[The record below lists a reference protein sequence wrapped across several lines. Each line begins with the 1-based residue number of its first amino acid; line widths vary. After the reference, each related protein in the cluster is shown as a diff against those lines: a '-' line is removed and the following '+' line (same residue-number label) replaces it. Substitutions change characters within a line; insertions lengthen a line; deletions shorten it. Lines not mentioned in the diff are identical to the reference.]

1 MRRIA
6 FIAMAGALAFGLQMN
21 QVAEAQV
28 PMQPAQ
34 TDFSYWPVSPGA
46 WTYRAVTG
54 GSEAAF
60 VDGAGATR
68 MVIACGKLTRLVTL
82 SRISAAPASSLSFW
96 TSSDSRNLASR
107 FDQPSGRIIAQVGG
121 DGSAARR
128 NRIQPRP
135 VRGLD
140 ARITSAGHAGGN
152 RNRSCCRGLP
162 RVGFRHANSQRL
174 QICSALQVL

>member
-6 FIAMAGALAFGLQMN
+6 FVAMSSALAFGSLQ
-21 QVAEAQV
+21 AQV

-68 MVIACGKLTRLVTL
+68 MVIC
-82 SRISAAPASSLSFW
+82 PATWPRSCTPSI
-96 TSSDSRNLASR
+96 ASR
-107 FDQPSGRIIAQVGG
+107 MSR
-121 DGSAARR
+121 
-128 NRIQPRP
+128 PR
-135 VRGLD
+135 
-140 ARITSAGHAGGN
+140 
-152 RNRSCCRGLP
+152 
-162 RVGFRHANSQRL
+162 
-174 QICSALQVL
+174 

>member
-6 FIAMAGALAFGLQMN
+6 FVAMAGALAFGPQLN

-28 PMQPAQ
+28 PSQPAQ
-34 TDFSYWPVSPGA
+34 TDFSYWPVSPGR

-121 DGSAARR
+121 MD
-128 NRIQPRP
+128 PL
-135 VRGLD
+135 LD
-140 ARITSAGHAGGN
+140 AIAFSRGRFAVSMPGSPALVMPAGTEIAHAVED
-152 RNRSCCRGLP
+152 CR
-162 RVGFRHANSQRL
+162 A
-174 QICSALQVL
+174 

>member
-6 FIAMAGALAFGLQMN
+6 FVAMSGALAFSSLQ
-21 QVAEAQV
+21 AQV

-34 TDFSYWPVSPGA
+34 TDFSYWPVSPGR

-121 DGSAARR
+121 MD
-128 NRIQPRP
+128 PL
-135 VRGLD
+135 LD
-140 ARITSAGHAGGN
+140 AIAFSRGRFAVSMPGSPALVLPAGIEIAHVVED
-152 RNRSCCRGLP
+152 CR
-162 RVGFRHANSQRL
+162 A
-174 QICSALQVL
+174 